1 MATGGVANVLYAGTY
16 PLSLSLVL
24 YVQFLLFHGAK
35 LKTQYSPVPLP
46 WHLRNRLCLF
56 SLQHLPVPSH
66 RRSDIHTLLLV
77 PSHLPRFVCASDRI
91 PLHPSLD
98 RQFRYHHDECQP
110 VRRRHGGGREVAGAV
125 HDWVV
130 LGRLRACC
138 CYVAGDL
145 LGYVSVLRRCDCDVC
160 LAETDAATGGPRRHT
175 PSTR

>member
-16 PLSLSLVL
+16 SLLPVS
-24 YVQFLLFHGAK
+24 YFRFFSLFHNAK
-35 LKTQYSPVPLP
+35 LTTQHSPVPLP
-46 WHLRNRLCLF
+46 WHLCNRLRVL

-77 PSHLPRFVCASDRI
+77 PSHLPRFVCAPDRV
-91 PLHPSLD
+91 PLYSSLD
-98 RQFRYHHDECQP
+98 CEFWHHHDECQP

-125 HDWVV
+125 HDWAV
-130 LGRLRACC
+130 LGRLRACY

-145 LGYVSVLRRCDCDVC
+145 LGYVSVLRRYDCDVC
-160 LAETDAATGGPRRHT
+160 QAETDAATGGPRLPT

>member
-1 MATGGVANVLYAGTY
+1 MATGGVANVLYAGIY
-16 PLSLSLVL
+16 PSISLVL
-24 YVQFLLFHGAK
+24 YVRSLLLFHDAK

-46 WHLRNRLCLF
+46 WYLRNRLRLL

-77 PSHLPRFVCASDRI
+77 PSHLPRFVCAPDRI

-98 RQFRYHHDECQP
+98 CEFRHHHDECQP

-125 HDWVV
+125 HDWAV

-145 LGYVSVLRRCDCDVC
+145 LGYVSVLRRYDFDVYQ
-160 LAETDAATGGPRRHT
+160 AETDAATGGPRRHT